1 MALVPFI
8 RLTYAC
14 LWYTVPLQ
22 SSVVSTGIEQSKRPT
37 RYGPLARR
45 GAARRSALMS
55 SPQPGRSPAPFPPQV
70 PAAGTP
76 QAAGVTA
83 PRPPVVRRYGLTLL
97 STGVAFAVRWL
108 LNPALG
114 GAGVFL
120 PFLWGVP
127 LNCRWVV
134 HSVS

>member
-1 MALVPFI
+1 
-8 RLTYAC
+8 
-14 LWYTVPLQ
+14 
-22 SSVVSTGIEQSKRPT
+22 
-37 RYGPLARR
+37 
-45 GAARRSALMS
+45 MS